1 MELVVRKPDF
11 LRELQLLQNIVERKI
26 TIPILANILVEAQG
40 ETLKLMATDL
50 ELGLRTECQASVS
63 TAGTMTLPAK
73 KLFELVRELPD
84 ADVRIE
90 QDASTVKIAAD
101 RFESRFSTLPPEDYP
116 TLPASPEGFEETFAA
131 TALRQMIGK
140 TSFAITGEDTR
151 YFLNGALLLMKA
163 EELSLVATDG
173 HRLALVT
180 VKRDGAEQAEPKE
193 SKRTKKAEIA
203 EERREILPKK
213 TLGELDRLLR
223 ESSAAVRFARTE
235 NHLFFEAGQ
244 RLLVSRKIDGQFPA
258 FDRVIPRN
266 NDKKIDFERERFA
279 RAIRRVALLSS
290 ERSRAVRFQIDKG
303 QVEVM
308 SSSPEVGEAKE
319 VLIVEYDG
327 PSLQVCFNA
336 QYVSDFLAAVETEQ
350 VTLEFKDEVSQAVMK
365 PVAPQ
370 GYDYL
375 YVIMPMRL

>member
-40 ETLKLMATDL
+40 ETLKLLATDL
-50 ELGLRTECQASVS
+50 ELGLRTACPASVS

-73 KLFELVRELPD
+73 RLFELVRELPD

-90 QDASTVKIAAD
+90 QDANGVKIAAD

-116 TLPASPEGFEETFAA
+116 TLPGGPEEYEEAFASS
-131 TALRQMIGK
+131 ALRQMIGK
-140 TSFAITGEDTR
+140 TAFAITGEDTR
-151 YFLNGALLLMKA
+151 YFLNGALLVMKPDA
-163 EELSLVATDG
+163 LSLVATDG

-180 VKRDGAEQAEPKE
+180 VPREGPVEPGRGAKADAAED
-193 SKRTKKAEIA
+193 
-203 EERREILPKK
+203 RREILPKK
-213 TLGELDRLLR
+213 TLVELDRLLR
-223 ESSAAVRFARTE
+223 ESSADVRFARTE
-235 NHLFFEAGQ
+235 NHLFFEAGP

-258 FDRVIPRN
+258 YDRVIPRN
-266 NDKKIDFERERFA
+266 NDKKIDFDRERFA
-279 RAIRRVALLSS
+279 RAVRRVALLSS
-290 ERSRAVRFQIDKG
+290 ERSRAVRFQIDEG
-303 QVEVM
+303 QVEVT
-308 SSSPEVGEAKE
+308 SSSPEIGEARE
-319 VLIVEYDG
+319 VLLVEYDG
-327 PSLQVCFNA
+327 PSMQVCFNA

>member
-40 ETLKLMATDL
+40 ETLKLLATDL
-50 ELGLRTECQASVS
+50 ELGLRTECPASVS
-63 TAGTMTLPAK
+63 KAGTMTLPAK
-73 KLFELVRELPD
+73 RLFELVRELPD

-90 QDASTVKIAAD
+90 QDANGVKIAAD

-116 TLPASPEGFEETFAA
+116 TLPASPEGFEEVFPPS
-131 TALRQMIGK
+131 ALRQMIGK
-140 TSFAITGEDTR
+140 TAFAITGEDTR
-151 YFLNGALLLMKA
+151 YFLNGALLVMKP

-180 VKRDGAEQAEPKE
+180 VKREAGESEEPK
-193 SKRTKKAEIA
+193 SRKVKKAEVV

-223 ESSAAVRFARTE
+223 ETSTEVRFARTE

-279 RAIRRVALLSS
+279 RAVRRVALLSS

-303 QVEVM
+303 QVEVT
-308 SSSPEVGEAKE
+308 SSSPEVGEARE
-319 VLIVEYDG
+319 VLLVDYEG

-336 QYVSDFLAAVETEQ
+336 QYVSDFLSAVETEQ

>member
-1 MELVVRKPDF
+1 MELVVRKPDL

-40 ETLKLMATDL
+40 EALKLLATDL
-50 ELGLRTECQASVS
+50 DLGLRTACQASVS

-90 QDASTVKIAAD
+90 QDANGVKIAAD

-116 TLPASPEGFEETFAA
+116 VLPATPEEFEDTFPV

-140 TSFAITGEDTR
+140 TAFAITGEDTR
-151 YFLNGALLLMKA
+151 YFLNGALLVMKPD
-163 EELSLVATDG
+163 ELSLVATDG
-173 HRLALVT
+173 HRLALVK
-180 VKRDGAEQAEPKE
+180 VRRDSGEPGEAKKGTTAEA
-193 SKRTKKAEIA
+193 AV

-223 ESSAAVRFARTE
+223 ESAPDVRFARTE
-235 NHLFFEAGQ
+235 NHMFFESGP

-266 NDKKIDFERERFA
+266 NDKRIDFERERFS
-279 RAIRRVALLSS
+279 RAVRRVALLSS
-290 ERSRAVRFQIDKG
+290 ERSRAVRFQVDKG
-303 QVEVM
+303 QVEVT
-308 SSSPEVGEAKE
+308 SSNPEVGEAKE
-319 VLIVEYDG
+319 VLLVDYDG

-336 QYVSDFLAAVETEQ
+336 QYVSDFLSAVETEQ
-350 VTLEFKDEVSQAVMK
+350 VTLEFKDEVSQAVMR

>member
-1 MELVVRKPDF
+1 MELVVRKSDF
-11 LRELQLLQNIVERKI
+11 LREIQLLQSIVERKI

-40 ETLKLMATDL
+40 DSLKLLATDL
-50 ELGLRTECQASVS
+50 ELGLRTACQASVS
-63 TAGTMTLPAK
+63 ASGTMTLPAK

-90 QDASTVKIAAD
+90 QDNAGVKIAAD
-101 RFESRFSTLPPEDYP
+101 RFESRLTTLPPEDYP
-116 TLPASPEGFEETFAA
+116 ALPGALETYEETLPAA
-131 TALRQMIGK
+131 ALRQMISK
-140 TSFAITGEDTR
+140 TTFAITGEDTR
-151 YFLNGALLLMKA
+151 YFLNGALLVMKSDA
-163 EELSLVATDG
+163 LSLVATDG

-180 VKRDGAEQAEPKE
+180 VPREAGEPPRAKKGDAAED
-193 SKRTKKAEIA
+193 
-203 EERREILPKK
+203 RREILPKK

-223 ESSAAVRFARTE
+223 ESSDDVKFGRSE
-235 NHLFFEAGQ
+235 NHLFFESGP
-244 RLLVSRKIDGQFPA
+244 RLLVSRRNDGQFPA
-258 FDRVIPRN
+258 YDRVIPRG
-266 NDKKIDFERERFA
+266 NDKKIDFEREKFS
-279 RAIRRVALLSS
+279 RAVRRVALLSS

-303 QVEVM
+303 QVEVT
-308 SSSPEVGEAKE
+308 SSSPEVGEARE
-319 VLIVEYDG
+319 VLLVDYDG

-370 GYDYL
+370 GYEYL

>member
-40 ETLKLMATDL
+40 ETLKLLATDL
-50 ELGLRTECQASVS
+50 ELGLRTECPASVS
-63 TAGTMTLPAK
+63 KAGTMTLPAK
-73 KLFELVRELPD
+73 RLFELVRELPD

-90 QDASTVKIAAD
+90 QDGNGVKIAAD

-116 TLPASPEGFEETFAA
+116 TLPSSPEAYEETFAA
-131 TALRQMIGK
+131 AALRQMIGK
-140 TSFAITGEDTR
+140 TAFAITGEDTR
-151 YFLNGALLLMKA
+151 YFLNGALLVMKPDS
-163 EELSLVATDG
+163 LSLVATDG

-180 VKRDGAEQAEPKE
+180 VPRADGDPNKGQTGETED
-193 SKRTKKAEIA
+193 
-203 EERREILPKK
+203 RREILPKK

-223 ESSAAVRFARTE
+223 ESSPDVRFARTE
-235 NHLFFEAGQ
+235 NHLFFEAGA

-258 FDRVIPRN
+258 YDRVIPRN

-279 RAIRRVALLSS
+279 RAVRRVALLSS

-303 QVEVM
+303 QVEVT
-308 SSSPEVGEAKE
+308 SNSPEVGEARE
-319 VLIVEYDG
+319 VLLVEYDG